1 MLKERERMPSLMMDV
16 RPGERVV
23 FSLGGGLNEAV
34 AVVELAEKQKSG
46 QLVRLRVT
54 ALPAV
59 QIEKSHIE
67 VADQAVPSV
76 AR

>member
-1 MLKERERMPSLMMDV
+1 MPSLMMDV

-23 FSLGGGLNEAV
+23 FSLGNGV
-34 AVVELAEKQKSG
+34 PQAVVELAEKQKSG

-59 QIEKSHIE
+59 QIEKSQIE
-67 VADQAVPSV
+67 GAAEVVPSV
-76 AR
+76 AT

>member
-1 MLKERERMPSLMMDV
+1 M
-16 RPGERVV
+16 
-23 FSLGGGLNEAV
+23 FSLGYGLPEAV
-34 AVVELAEKQKSG
+34 AVVELAQKQKSG

-67 VADQAVPSV
+67 DDIEAVPSV
-76 AR
+76 AT

>member
-1 MLKERERMPSLMMDV
+1 MPSLMMDV

-23 FSLGGGLNEAV
+23 LSLGGGLGEAV

-54 ALPAV
+54 APPAV
-59 QIEKSHIE
+59 QIEKANTE
-67 VADQAVPSV
+67 FADQDQSVPSV
-76 AR
+76 AM

>member
-1 MLKERERMPSLMMDV
+1 MPSLIMDV

-23 FSLGGGLNEAV
+23 LSLGHGAPDTV
-34 AVVELAEKQKSG
+34 AVVELAQKQKSG

-59 QIEKSHIE
+59 RIEKSLIDE
-67 VADQAVPSV
+67 AFEAVPSV
-76 AR
+76 AT

>member
-1 MLKERERMPSLMMDV
+1 MPSLIMDV

-23 FSLGGGLNEAV
+23 FSLGYGVPEAV

-54 ALPAV
+54 ALPSV
-59 QIEKSHIE
+59 QIDKSPIDE
-67 VADQAVPSV
+67 ALEAVPSV
-76 AR
+76 AT